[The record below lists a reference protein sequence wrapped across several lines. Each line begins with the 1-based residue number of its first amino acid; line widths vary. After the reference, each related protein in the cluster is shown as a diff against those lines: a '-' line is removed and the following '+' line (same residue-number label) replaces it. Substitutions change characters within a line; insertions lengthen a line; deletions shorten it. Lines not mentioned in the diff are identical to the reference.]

1 MADCQLYELPWPP
14 SVNGY
19 WRSFRGRQIIS
30 RSGREYRDLVQAEL
44 AGTKAMLGRLK
55 ISICLHPPDKRRRD
69 IDNVLKAIF
78 DSLVHAG
85 AMKDDSQID
94 ELYAVRREVVPG
106 GLAIVELRK
115 RRAR

>member
-1 MADCQLYELPWPP
+1 MSAYRLYELPWPP

-30 RSGREYRDLVQAEL
+30 RRGRDYRDQVQSELVGA
-44 AGTKAMLGRLK
+44 KAMLGRLK

-85 AMKDDSQID
+85 AMEDDSQID

-106 GLAIVELRK
+106 GLAIVELRRK
-115 RRAR
+115 RR

>member
-30 RSGREYRDLVQAEL
+30 RRGRDYRDQVQAEL

-85 AMKDDSQID
+85 AMQDDSQID
-94 ELYAVRREVVPG
+94 ELYAVRRDVVPG
-106 GLAIVELRK
+106 GLAIVELRRK
-115 RRAR
+115 RR